1 MGAPGRR
8 NSTELFAA
16 DNQAAPNLKMT
27 PRLEGEEPP
36 GRQGARPWEEARRS
50 CGRIPVMSGGQR
62 LFGHVQAALL
72 RGGSDNRPVA
82 LRDRIADFHY
92 PRVRAILEADIRRE
106 LLRARP

>member
-36 GRQGARPWEEARRS
+36 GRQGARAEQGEFGELGELLAPGGAGDDHLHLRRR
-50 CGRIPVMSGGQR
+50 GPLQR
-62 LFGHVQAALL
+62 EGLL
-72 RGGSDNRPVA
+72 RQLADLERAHLLEVPAVGQEQLDRLRGDARVA
-82 LRDRIADFHY
+82 
-92 PRVRAILEADIRRE
+92 
-106 LLRARP
+106 